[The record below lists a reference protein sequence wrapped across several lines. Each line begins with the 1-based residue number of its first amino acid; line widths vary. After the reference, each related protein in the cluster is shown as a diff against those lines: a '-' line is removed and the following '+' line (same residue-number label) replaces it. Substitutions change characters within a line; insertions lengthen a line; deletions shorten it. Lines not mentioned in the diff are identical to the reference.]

1 MSDTTAFIGGAVMA
15 GLAAFV
21 LVKSSVGA
29 GAPTVTSPQPLPMPS
44 INVPASPLPVAALPS
59 PTECNLGQADLENK
73 LKSVLDPYRA
83 ENEKLKAQA
92 QTMQASIDSL
102 TAQIKA
108 SNAAVQNKPA
118 QDDRDRNAL
127 PNGMIW
133 ALSGIGLTFGVG
145 IAMVLIFMLLARHQQ
160 PGRTIEVIHTMDDHP
175 QYPANRRRTPLPP
188 ARRVVTRRVNSTE
201 ID

>member
-1 MSDTTAFIGGAVMA
+1 MSDTTAFVGGAVIA
-15 GLAAFV
+15 GLAAMLF
-21 LVKSSVGA
+21 LKGGA
-29 GAPTVTSPQPLPMPS
+29 GAGTPTFSNLQPLPMPS
-44 INVPASPLPVAALPS
+44 VNVPASPLPVAALPS
-59 PTECNLGQADLENK
+59 PTDCSLQQVELENK
-73 LKSVLDPYRA
+73 LKAALDPYRA
-83 ENEKLKAQA
+83 ENEKLKAQT
-92 QTMQASIDSL
+92 QSMQAALDSL

-108 SNAAVQNKPA
+108 NNAAAQAKPA
-118 QDDRDRNAL
+118 QDDRNAL
-127 PNGMIW
+127 PNGLIW

-145 IAMVLIFMLLARHQQ
+145 IAMMLIFMLMARHQT

>member
-1 MSDTTAFIGGAVMA
+1 MA

-29 GAPTVTSPQPLPMPS
+29 GAPNAANLQPLPMPS

-59 PTECNLGQADLENK
+59 PTECSLGQADLENK
-73 LKSVLDPYRA
+73 LKAVLDPYRA

-92 QTMQASIDSL
+92 QTMQASIDGL

-108 SNAAVQNKPA
+108 NNAAAQVKPP
-118 QDDRDRNAL
+118 QDDRNAL

-145 IAMVLIFMLLARHQQ
+145 IAMMLIFMLMARHQQ
-160 PGRTIEVIHTMDDHP
+160 PGRTIEVIHTMDEPP
-175 QYPANRRRTPLPP
+175 QYPANRRRSQLPP
-188 ARRVVTRRVNSTE
+188 ARRVVTRRVNSSE
-201 ID
+201 VD